1 MSAIIKKRN
10 LLPFFDMAYQV
21 MGKIRVTP
29 DLSIMHSEKGV
40 LYMLFL
46 A

>member
-21 MGKIRVTP
+21 IGEAGRTKYYFTMK
-29 DLSIMHSEKGV
+29 
-40 LYMLFL
+40 
-46 A
+46 

>member
-21 MGKIRVTP
+21 IGEAGTKYYFTMK
-29 DLSIMHSEKGV
+29 
-40 LYMLFL
+40 
-46 A
+46 